1 MVEKKTSKRFKK
13 NKSKSSKQSKKSKA
27 SKRSVKRPIK
37 SGRYSSHGK
46 LKVLPKVDD
55 DIHLSEYGY
64 SLSNPEK
71 IRKAS
76 LKRASKEEGT
86 LKVLRRLNLIRN
98 YTAVEKNKNKMTK
111 DVEFLKDKYKKEKLK
126 K

>member
-1 MVEKKTSKRFKK
+1 MVEKKSSKTFKK
-13 NKSKSSKQSKKSKA
+13 NKSKKSKKSKS
-27 SKRSVKRPIK
+27 SKRPAKRSIK

-46 LKVLPKVDD
+46 LKVLPKVDLD

-71 IRKAS
+71 VRKAS
-76 LKRASKEEGT
+76 LKRASKEAGT

-98 YTAVEKNKNKMTK
+98 YTAVEKNKKKMTK
-111 DVEFLKDKYKKEKLK
+111 DVEFLKDKYKEEKLK